1 MATLSG
7 FKILIIDFPEACL
20 LRTRLVEAG
29 AAVHVVNPQGALILA
44 QHRRIDAAFVGF
56 SMAAETRRLCEQL
69 SHLGVGQIIVTP
81 GDTGTER
88 LEKEQGMLP
97 DVILG
102 MSDAGRRRRDLTLH

>member
-20 LRTRLVEAG
+20 LRTKLMAAG
-29 AAVHVVNPQGALILA
+29 AAVYVVNPRGALILA
-44 QHRRIDAAFVGF
+44 QHRHIDAAFVGF

-81 GDTGTER
+81 GDIGTER
-88 LEKEQGMLP
+88 LEKERDMLP
-97 DVILG
+97 DVVLG
-102 MSDAGRRRRDLTLH
+102 MSRAGTQRPDLTLH

>member
-20 LRTRLVEAG
+20 LRTKLMDAG

-56 SMAAETRRLCEQL
+56 SMAAESRRLCEQL

-81 GDTGTER
+81 GDIGTER
-88 LEKEQGMLP
+88 LEKERDMLP

-102 MSDAGRRRRDLTLH
+102 MSHVGNQRADLVLH